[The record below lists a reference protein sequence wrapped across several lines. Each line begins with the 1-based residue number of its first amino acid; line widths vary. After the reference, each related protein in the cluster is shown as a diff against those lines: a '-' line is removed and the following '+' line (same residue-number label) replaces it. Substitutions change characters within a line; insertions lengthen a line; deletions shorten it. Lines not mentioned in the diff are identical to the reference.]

1 MNDQL
6 QMKHIDFSKKFWR
19 DKHVVIDSRNVMNY
33 ESSIFFALPGNKTD
47 GHQFIETLFK
57 KGVRHF
63 VVLNETQTTIPEVC
77 LYRTNNVVTVLQEL
91 AQFHRSQFDYPVVGI
106 TGSNGKTSLKE
117 WLFELLHADYSIIKS
132 PKSYNS
138 QIGVPLSILGMRSEH
153 NLAIF
158 EAGIS
163 KQDEMKNLQT
173 IIQPTIGIFT
183 NIGDAHSS
191 GFTNQYQKLI
201 EKLQLFKNSDLL
213 IYNADIGGIN
223 EYLKQTNVTCKKLTW
238 SIDTSV
244 PADFHLINKGQIV
257 QLVGQYQ
264 QTKWLITIPFQNAA
278 WIENAIHA
286 ILYMIYL
293 GFHAEIIQKR
303 LDSLSSVSSRL
314 SIIEGTNRCILIDD
328 TYNNDLEGL
337 KIALEVL
344 HQQFK
349 DQVHQRKTM
358 ILSDFKDTSTG
369 TIYDRMLHLLKVAH
383 LDRLILVGPQFTPYL
398 DQCKTICDT
407 LHFTNTKVLL
417 DEIDTISFQDEVVL
431 VKGARSYHF
440 ENVIDRLKRQIH
452 ATQLEINI
460 AHMVHN
466 VEIFKKQLSPNTKI
480 MAMVKA
486 SAYGSGSIQVAKA
499 LSHHQIDYLGVAYT
513 DEGIAL
519 RKNGITL
526 PIMVMNAQ
534 PRDLAMLLSNNL
546 SPTIHST
553 EHLKQFIDQFHRQ
566 ELNRPLSVHLEI
578 NSGMNRLGFN
588 PEDIIEL
595 TRIIKGHKTIVVE
608 AIFSH
613 LSAADNRDY
622 DSFTKE
628 QIRVFKQVS
637 EQIENEL
644 DIQPIR
650 HLLNSAG
657 ISHFNDAEFDMV
669 RLGIGLY
676 GIDPND
682 HLNQLLPVLSLKSRI
697 AQIRLVKA
705 GQSIGYDRADF
716 SNKDRKI
723 AIVSIGYA
731 DGLFRQLSK
740 GCGELYIKGEP
751 VKIVGNICMDMCFV
765 DISALKDVH
774 VGDEVIVFKSIDHNV
789 NQWL

>member
-1 MNDQL
+1 
-6 QMKHIDFSKKFWR
+6 
-19 DKHVVIDSRNVMNY
+19 
-33 ESSIFFALPGNKTD
+33 
-47 GHQFIETLFK
+47 
-57 KGVRHF
+57 
-63 VVLNETQTTIPEVC
+63 
-77 LYRTNNVVTVLQEL
+77 
-91 AQFHRSQFDYPVVGI
+91 
-106 TGSNGKTSLKE
+106 
-117 WLFELLHADYSIIKS
+117 
-132 PKSYNS
+132 
-138 QIGVPLSILGMRSEH
+138 
-153 NLAIF
+153 
-158 EAGIS
+158 
-163 KQDEMKNLQT
+163 
-173 IIQPTIGIFT
+173 
-183 NIGDAHSS
+183 
-191 GFTNQYQKLI
+191 
-201 EKLQLFKNSDLL
+201 
-213 IYNADIGGIN
+213 
-223 EYLKQTNVTCKKLTW
+223 
-238 SIDTSV
+238 
-244 PADFHLINKGQIV
+244 
-257 QLVGQYQ
+257 
-264 QTKWLITIPFQNAA
+264 
-278 WIENAIHA
+278 
-286 ILYMIYL
+286 
-293 GFHAEIIQKR
+293 
-303 LDSLSSVSSRL
+303 
-314 SIIEGTNRCILIDD
+314 
-328 TYNNDLEGL
+328 
-337 KIALEVL
+337 
-344 HQQFK
+344 
-349 DQVHQRKTM
+349 
-358 ILSDFKDTSTG
+358 
-369 TIYDRMLHLLKVAH
+369 
-383 LDRLILVGPQFTPYL
+383 
-398 DQCKTICDT
+398 
-407 LHFTNTKVLL
+407 
-417 DEIDTISFQDEVVL
+417 
-431 VKGARSYHF
+431 
-440 ENVIDRLKRQIH
+440 
-452 ATQLEINI
+452 
-460 AHMVHN
+460 
-466 VEIFKKQLSPNTKI
+466 

-499 LSHHQIDYLGVAYT
+499 LAHHQIDYLGVAYT

-534 PRDLAMLLSNNL
+534 PKDLAMLLSNNL

-566 ELNRPLSVHLEI
+566 ELNRPLSIHLEI

-595 TRIIKGHKTIVVE
+595 TRIIKAHKTIVVE

-628 QIRVFKQVS
+628 QIRVFKEVS
-637 EQIENEL
+637 KQIENEL
-644 DIQPIR
+644 DIQPVR

-774 VGDEVIVFKSIDHNV
+774 VGDEVIVFKSIDHIKQMAQRSNTIPYEILTHISDRIPRV
-789 NQWL
+789 FFEQ